1 MSRFKQYLETIS
13 TKTNER
19 LQNLVLK
26 DKAVGEIADKKEEQI
41 KNETNGHQFM
51 EELKKEWTFGWEST
65 NEIEREFARKGNTYF
80 ITLITPASSSVGDL
94 GKYNH
99 TVDKHKVNNEEDKK
113 LNYEDAKRRELL
125 QMGLHTALVRLK
137 NSKKLPN
144 WIERFEKWNNTLE
157 IKIKQV

>member
-1 MSRFKQYLETIS
+1 
-13 TKTNER
+13 
-19 LQNLVLK
+19 
-26 DKAVGEIADKKEEQI
+26 
-41 KNETNGHQFM
+41 M
-51 EELKKEWTFGWEST
+51 EEIKKEWTTGWEST
-65 NEIEREFARKGNTYF
+65 DEIEREFARKGDTYF
-80 ITLITPASSSVGDL
+80 ITLITPASSSAGDS

-99 TVDKHKVNNEEDKK
+99 TVDKHEVNNEEDKK

-144 WIERFEKWNNTLE
+144 WVERFEKWNNTLE